1 MSLTC
6 SANQPATTIRTSLPY
21 RVVQLTHAPV
31 AINASAHSSVCYAFS
46 NWKQFSLNIWLWQTH
61 KSPSIGILWCLQ
73 QPWPPPPHP
82 LCTKRVIWCTFIHMA
97 VLTSSMTNAAQTLC
111 KQLYLDPKIPRCC
124 YANYIQSHNDP
135 SRIRTCV
142 ATDIPSPGEQP
153 NTSPFIVPS
162 QWLTILQET
171 VPIVQW
177 MVPPS

>member
-1 MSLTC
+1 MQAPTLQFAMPSVIGNNFPWISDYDKRTRVHPC
-6 SANQPATTIRTSLPY
+6 HHNITFPINNCHSMVSTTAMTTTTPS
-21 RVVQLTHAPV
+21 T
-31 AINASAHSSVCYAFS
+31 
-46 NWKQFSLNIWLWQTH
+46 
-61 KSPSIGILWCLQ
+61 KS
-73 QPWPPPPHP
+73 
-82 LCTKRVIWCTFIHMA
+82 VIWCTFIHMA
-97 VLTSSMTNAAQTLC
+97 ATTSSMTNAAQTLS

-124 YANYIQSHNDP
+124 YANYIESHNDP

-177 MVPPS
+177 MVPPSLLFLDDY